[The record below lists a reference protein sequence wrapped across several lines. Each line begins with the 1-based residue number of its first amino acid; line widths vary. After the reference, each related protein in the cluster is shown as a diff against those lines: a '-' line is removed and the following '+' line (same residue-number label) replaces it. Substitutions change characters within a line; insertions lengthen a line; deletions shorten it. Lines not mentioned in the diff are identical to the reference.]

1 MTSQLTVLGDTD
13 GADSLSDLQPGDEFR
28 YVVTGTVKSNDGSG
42 VMVDVSGVESPDGE
56 DMMEDESDDTESE
69 DMGPPGKGMMGKGK
83 TPIAIIAIG
92 GGPKK

>member
-13 GADSLSDLQPGDEFR
+13 GAESISDLQPGDECKL
-28 YVVTGTVKSNDGSG
+28 VVSGTVKSNDGSS
-42 VMVDVSGVESPDGE
+42 VVVDVSGVESTGEE
-56 DMMEDESDDTESE
+56 DMMEDSDEMESE
-69 DMGPPGKGMMGKGK
+69 DMGPPANGMMGHGK

>member
-1 MTSQLTVLGDTD
+1 MTSQLTVLGDTE

-28 YVVTGTVKSNDGSG
+28 FVVSGTVKSNDGSG
-42 VMVDVSGVESPDGE
+42 VVVDVSGVESTEDD
-56 DMMEDESDDTESE
+56 DMMEDESEMESE
-69 DMGPPGKGMMGKGK
+69 DMGPPGKGMMGQGK